1 MKIANHL
8 SRVLA
13 ATLLGLGCHTAALH
27 AQNIMLHLDAPQGID
42 AQTLAADIGTLKITF
57 SNSKDFFDTSLYAAN
72 TLDLGSDY
80 YNEEGSSKDKYHK
93 YYSRELTL
101 NADDGNGN
109 AWWGNTNKI
118 EFKFDNLRR
127 YVSGRTDHPIYY
139 RIYSPHFSRII
150 TGQIDPTDAE
160 EVTLHHT
167 ELVQAR
173 RVTFMPPVGRDG
185 NAVPAIL
192 APDLRIGTARYGF
205 SGASVNMH
213 DLTEPFARYAYKGDT
228 LRYLV
233 APNSDELALHA
244 DSIVVTD
251 TTTCVTTDYR
261 KAVEC
266 RFYITDSQGQL
277 CPVTNG
283 ELASVYYKP
292 QPGAKGK
299 GNNHGYGC
307 YNLGGIFLNTLTA
320 PDGTHAAYVLPGRHT
335 FQLRMPTV
343 QTTDPDFLM
352 PYNADLGYILGEVT
366 IPASTEPVSL
376 SIAQSKPLRVTTTLA
391 DAAPYADHL
400 QFSAHTYV
408 NPPYSWQEN
417 KQMSVECK
425 EVSRQIKGNDLV
437 VTTLVEGSTTYLSLA
452 LNAQYG
458 AQSDTIASVLSNQ
471 CSVYGLFGTPR
482 TELTQDD
489 FHFDGA
495 KLPPFSKLHP
505 VKFIVPCH
513 LLQQGE
519 KIYIHGQ
526 FGDDWYSTRCSA
538 FATHHEGCAKSLNPG
553 TATPVPYDTL
563 TVILPEGNHEWY
575 VCKNFTPYD
584 SANIHTF
591 TLANTDTLTQTI
603 YDREFTMLRVSDFD
617 SDRIYV
623 YTNNAP
629 ATHLYKRY
637 KVDGSRHNQVHYAIE
652 RIPLHPGYND
662 YTVSYRQIKIQK
674 DTLAGVDY
682 GIETPRDYYDDPQS
696 PEYVPHFNGYNAYN
710 PDSEWNNG
718 LAAYIKK
725 TDTATLDSAIM
736 VSSRNE
742 VDLVMG
748 KDEGYRPYYFVRI
761 PPSTADTTVTA
772 YTQPGVRT
780 KFTYKGES
788 LRKMKMALSRL
799 DMFLGTERTRVV
811 PGSYFTRYSC
821 LNLVPGHY
829 TMEGEFYNEGS
840 EEYFPFAVTFTIE
853 AGHPTTIELCPDPT
867 AVAAAPADSAP
878 AKAAACYAPDG
889 RRISTPQS
897 GLNIIKMTDGSVR
910 KVIVK

>member
-1 MKIANHL
+1 MKLTNHL

-72 TLDLGSDY
+72 TLDFGSDY
-80 YNEEGSSKDKYHK
+80 YYDGNSSTDRVHK

-109 AWWGNTNKI
+109 AWWGNKNKF
-118 EFKFDNLRR
+118 EFNFDNLRR
-127 YVSGRTDHPIYY
+127 RVSGRTGQPIYY

-167 ELVQAR
+167 ELTQAR
-173 RVTFMPPVGRDG
+173 RVAFMPPVGRDG

-192 APDLRIGTARYGF
+192 APDLRIGTCNGF
-205 SGASVNMH
+205 RGYAPNMQ

-233 APNSDELALHA
+233 APNSSELALHA

-283 ELASVYYKP
+283 QLASAYYKL
-292 QPGAKGK
+292 QPDFKSDTGSR
-299 GNNHGYGC
+299 GYGD
-307 YNLGGIFLNTLTA
+307 YNFGGNIFEPTA
-320 PDGTHAAYVLPGRHT
+320 PDGTHAAYALPGRQT

-343 QTTDPDFLM
+343 QTTDPEFLM
-352 PYNADLGYILGEVT
+352 PYNADGGYILGEVT

-376 SIAQSKPLRVTTTLA
+376 SIAKSKPLRVTTTLA

-408 NPPYSWQEN
+408 NPPYSWADDT
-417 KQMSVECK
+417 KMSVECK
-425 EVSRQIKGNDLV
+425 EVSRQVKGNDLV
-437 VTTLVEGSTTYLSLA
+437 VTTLVEGSTWPILA

-458 AQSDTIASVLSNQ
+458 AQSDTIASVLSTY
-471 CSVYGLFGTPR
+471 CSLYSDPFDPR
-482 TELTQDD
+482 TEFSLTLKN
-489 FHFDGA
+489 FH
-495 KLPPFSKLHP
+495 LPPFSKLHP

-519 KIYIHGQ
+519 ELYIHGQ
-526 FGDDWYSTRCSA
+526 LSGAEDWRCSA

-563 TVILPEGNHEWY
+563 TVILPEGNHEWC
-575 VCKNFTPYD
+575 VGKKGEKLD

-591 TLANTDTLTQTI
+591 TLGITDTLTQTI
-603 YDREFTMLRVSDFD
+603 YDREFALLRVNCLGTD
-617 SDRIYV
+617 SIYV
-623 YTNNAP
+623 YSNVPEYHRYRLSKLTKGR
-629 ATHLYKRY
+629 LY
-637 KVDGSRHNQVHYAIE
+637 YADE
-652 RIPLHPGYND
+652 EIPLSPGYNER
-662 YTVSYRQIKIQK
+662 TITWREAKLQK
-674 DTLAGVDY
+674 DTLRGMSYWLEAPITYLDEDGS
-682 GIETPRDYYDDPQS
+682 YYTSYTGFSRADNYLVL
-696 PEYVPHFNGYNAYN
+696 EKL
-710 PDSEWNNG
+710 E
-718 LAAYIKK
+718 
-725 TDTATLDSAIM
+725 TATPDSAICISTGSKANLA
-736 VSSRNE
+736 VWSSGAYATAR
-742 VDLVMG
+742 
-748 KDEGYRPYYFVRI
+748 FFTI
-761 PPSTADTTVTA
+761 SPSEADTTVTV
-772 YTQPGVRT
+772 YTQKTVRVN
-780 KFTYKGES
+780 FSYKGG
-788 LRKMKMALSRL
+788 R
-799 DMFLGTERTRVV
+799 V
-811 PGSYFTRYSC
+811 PGFER
-821 LNLVPGHY
+821 LNMCYGNEQTHIVPTPNFYRRSRMDLEPGHY
-829 TMEGEFYNEGS
+829 TMSGVVSYEDDATGEYVLT
-840 EEYFPFAVTFTIE
+840 PFSIAFDIE
-853 AGHPTTIELCPDPT
+853 ANHPTTIELCPDPT
-867 AVAAAPADSAP
+867 AVAAAPANSAP

-889 RRISTPQS
+889 RRISTPQP

>member
-13 ATLLGLGCHTAALH
+13 ATLFGLGCHTAALH

-72 TLDLGSDY
+72 TLDLGSNY
-80 YNEEGSSKDKYHK
+80 YYDRNSSKDKYHK

-127 YVSGRTDHPIYY
+127 YVSSRTGQPIYY
-139 RIYSPHFSRII
+139 RIYSPHFNRII

-185 NAVPAIL
+185 NAVSAIL
-192 APDLRIGTARYGF
+192 APDLRTGACMNSS
-205 SGASVNMH
+205 SGRVNMH
-213 DLTEPFARYAYKGDT
+213 DLTEPFARYVYKGDT

-233 APNSDELALHA
+233 APDSPELALHA

-283 ELASVYYKP
+283 QLASVYYSSKR
-292 QPGAKGK
+292 GR
-299 GNNHGYGC
+299 GYGD
-307 YNLGGIFLNTLTA
+307 YNFGGICFKLTA
-320 PDGTHAAYVLPGRHT
+320 PDGTHAAYALPGRQT

-343 QTTDPDFLM
+343 QTDDPDFLM
-352 PYNADLGYILGEVT
+352 PYNAAQGYILGEVT

-376 SIAQSKPLRVTTTLA
+376 SIAKSKPLRVTTTLA

-408 NPPYSWQEN
+408 NPPYSWAEN
-417 KQMSVECK
+417 EKMTVLCK

-437 VTTLVEGSTTYLSLA
+437 VTTLVEGSTYPYLA

-458 AQSDTIASVLSNQ
+458 AQSDTIASVLSKQ
-471 CSVYGLFGTPR
+471 CCLYSYPGDPR
-482 TELTQDD
+482 TEFSLTYKN
-489 FHFDGA
+489 FYDGA
-495 KLPPFSKLHP
+495 VSQLPAFSQLHP
-505 VKFIVPCH
+505 VKFVVPCH
-513 LLQQGE
+513 QFQTGRVLNLFGTYNQGYIGDLL
-519 KIYIHGQ
+519 
-526 FGDDWYSTRCSA
+526 S
-538 FATHHEGCAKSLNPG
+538 HHNGCAKQLQPG
-553 TATPVPYDTL
+553 SADPIPYDTI
-563 TVILPEGNHEWY
+563 TIILPEGE
-575 VCKNFTPYD
+575 YD
-584 SANIHTF
+584 WVMHKDLDEYNSAPHHAF
-591 TLANTDTLTQTI
+591 TLANTDTLVQRLQPT
-603 YDREFTMLRVSDFD
+603 DFALLRVNCLGVD
-617 SDRIYV
+617 SIYV
-623 YTNNAP
+623 YNNVP
-629 ATHLYKRY
+629 KYHRYRQSKLTKGRLY
-637 KVDGSRHNQVHYAIE
+637 YADE
-652 RIPLHPGYND
+652 EIPLSPGYNERII
-662 YTVSYRQIKIQK
+662 TWREVKLQK
-674 DTLAGVDY
+674 DTLYSLSCWFEAPITYVDEDGSYYTSY
-682 GIETPRDYYDDPQS
+682 GRFDRP
-696 PEYVPHFNGYNAYN
+696 YNYLWL
-710 PDSEWNNG
+710 EK
-718 LAAYIKK
+718 LE
-725 TDTATLDSAIM
+725 TATADSAICI
-736 VSSRNE
+736 STGSRANLA
-742 VDLVMG
+742 VWSG
-748 KDEGYRPYYFVRI
+748 GTFTPARFFTI
-761 PPSTADTTVTA
+761 SPSEADTTVTV
-772 YTQPGVRT
+772 YTQKTVRVT
-780 KFTYKGES
+780 FSYKGG
-788 LRKMKMALSRL
+788 RVPGFSRL
-799 DMFLGTERTRVV
+799 NMCYGNEQTRIV
-811 PGSYFTRYSC
+811 PNPNFYRRSRMD
-821 LNLVPGHY
+821 LEPGHY
-829 TMEGEFYNEGS
+829 TMSGVVAYEDDNTGEYVTT
-840 EEYFPFAVTFTIE
+840 PFSIAFDIE
-853 AGHPTTIELCPDPT
+853 ANTPTTIELCPDPT
-867 AVAAAPADSAP
+867 AVAAAPANSAP

-897 GLNIIKMTDGSVR
+897 GLNIIKMTDGTVR

>member
-1 MKIANHL
+1 MKITNHL
-8 SRVLA
+8 RRVLA
-13 ATLLGLGCHTAALH
+13 ATLFGLGCHTAALH
-27 AQNIMLHLDAPQGID
+27 AQNIMLRLDAPQGID

-72 TLDLGSDY
+72 TLDFGSDY
-80 YNEEGSSKDKYHK
+80 YNNGKDSYHH
-93 YYSRELTL
+93 YFSRELTL
-101 NADDGNGN
+101 NADDGSGN
-109 AWWGNTNKI
+109 AWWGNQNKTWL
-118 EFKFDNLRR
+118 KFETVRR
-127 YVSGRTDHPIYY
+127 QVSGRAGQPIYY

-173 RVTFMPPVGRDG
+173 RVAFMPPVGRDG

-192 APDLRIGTARYGF
+192 APDLRIGTCNGF
-205 SGASVNMH
+205 RGYNPNMQ

-233 APNSDELALHA
+233 VPNSSELALHA

-320 PDGTHAAYVLPGRHT
+320 PDGTHAAYVLPGQQT

-366 IPASTEPVSL
+366 IPASTEPVNL

-437 VTTLVEGSTTYLSLA
+437 VTTLVEGSTWPILV

-458 AQSDTIASVLSNQ
+458 AQSDTIASVLSKQ
-471 CSVYGLFGTPR
+471 CCLYSYPGDPR
-482 TELTQDD
+482 TEFSLTYKN
-489 FHFDGA
+489 FYDGDL
-495 KLPPFSKLHP
+495 KTLPAFSQLHP
-505 VKFIVPCH
+505 VKFVVPCH
-513 LLQQGE
+513 QFQTGRVLNLFGTYNQG
-519 KIYIHGQ
+519 YIS
-526 FGDDWYSTRCSA
+526 DLPS
-538 FATHHEGCAKSLNPG
+538 HHNGCAKQLQPG
-553 TATPVPYDTL
+553 SADPIPYDTI
-563 TVILPEGNHEWY
+563 TIILPEGE
-575 VCKNFTPYD
+575 YD
-584 SANIHTF
+584 WVMQKDLDEYNSAPHHAF
-591 TLANTDTLTQTI
+591 TLANTDTLVQRLQPT
-603 YDREFTMLRVSDFD
+603 DFALLRVSCLGSD
-617 SDRIYV
+617 SIYV
-623 YTNNAP
+623 YNNVPASHRYRQSKLDRQNKYDYTNGR
-629 ATHLYKRY
+629 LY
-637 KVDGSRHNQVHYAIE
+637 YADE
-652 RIPLHPGYND
+652 AIPLNPGYNER
-662 YTVSYRQIKIQK
+662 TITWREAKLQK
-674 DTLAGVDY
+674 DTLRGMSYWLEAPITYLDEDGS
-682 GIETPRDYYDDPQS
+682 YYTSYTGFSRADNYLVL
-696 PEYVPHFNGYNAYN
+696 EKL
-710 PDSEWNNG
+710 E
-718 LAAYIKK
+718 
-725 TDTATLDSAIM
+725 TATPDSAICISTGSKANLA
-736 VSSRNE
+736 VWSSGAYATARFITIN
-742 VDLVMG
+742 
-748 KDEGYRPYYFVRI
+748 
-761 PPSTADTTVTA
+761 PSEADTTIAV
-772 YTQPGVRT
+772 YTQGYVRVN
-780 KFTYKGES
+780 FSYKGG
-788 LRKMKMALSRL
+788 R
-799 DMFLGTERTRVV
+799 V
-811 PGSYFTRYSC
+811 PGFER
-821 LNLVPGHY
+821 LNMCYGNEQTHIVPHSRFYYRSLMDLEPGHY
-829 TMEGEFYNEGS
+829 TMSGVVSYEDDATGEYVTT
-840 EEYFPFAVTFTIE
+840 PFSITFDIE
-853 AGHPTTIELCPDPT
+853 ANTPTTIELCPDPT
-867 AVAAAPADSAP
+867 AVAAAPANSAP

-889 RRISTPQS
+889 RRISTPQP
-897 GLNIIKMTDGSVR
+897 GLNIIKMTDGTVR

>member
-72 TLDLGSDY
+72 TLDLGSNY
-80 YNEEGSSKDKYHK
+80 YYDRNSSKDKYHK

-127 YVSGRTDHPIYY
+127 YVSGRTGQPIYY
-139 RIYSPHFSRII
+139 RIYSPHFNRII

-185 NAVPAIL
+185 NAVSAIL

-205 SGASVNMH
+205 RGTLVNMY

-233 APNSDELALHA
+233 APNSSELALHA

-283 ELASVYYKP
+283 QLASAYYKL
-292 QPGAKGK
+292 QPGFKSDTGFR
-299 GNNHGYGC
+299 GYGD
-307 YNLGGIFLNTLTA
+307 YNFGGNIFEPTA
-320 PDGTHAAYVLPGRHT
+320 PDGTHAAYALPGRQT

-352 PYNADLGYILGEVT
+352 PYNADGGYILGEVT

-471 CSVYGLFGTPR
+471 CNVYDYKNDPR

-519 KIYIHGQ
+519 KLYIHGQ
-526 FGDDWYSTRCSA
+526 FGEDRYSDRCSA
-538 FATHHEGCAKSLNPG
+538 FATHHEGCAKSLKPG
-553 TATPVPYDTL
+553 TATPMPYDTL

-575 VCKNFTPYD
+575 VYKNVTQLD

-591 TLANTDTLTQTI
+591 TLGATDTLTQTI
-603 YDREFTMLRVSDFD
+603 YDREFALLRVSCLGAD
-617 SDRIYV
+617 SIYV
-623 YTNNAP
+623 YNKVP
-629 ATHLYKRY
+629 AWHRYRLSKLTKGRLY
-637 KVDGSRHNQVHYAIE
+637 YADE
-652 RIPLHPGYND
+652 EIPLSPGYNER
-662 YTVSYRQIKIQK
+662 TITWCEAKLQK
-674 DTLAGVDY
+674 DTLYGLSYWLEAPITYVD
-682 GIETPRDYYDDPQS
+682 ED
-696 PEYVPHFNGYNAYN
+696 
-710 PDSEWNNG
+710 
-718 LAAYIKK
+718 
-725 TDTATLDSAIM
+725 
-736 VSSRNE
+736 
-742 VDLVMG
+742 
-748 KDEGYRPYYFVRI
+748 
-761 PPSTADTTVTA
+761 
-772 YTQPGVRT
+772 
-780 KFTYKGES
+780 
-788 LRKMKMALSRL
+788 
-799 DMFLGTERTRVV
+799 
-811 PGSYFTRYSC
+811 GSYYTSYHYFSRPDNYFWLEKLETAPPRQRHLH
-821 LNLVPGHY
+821 LNGQ
-829 TMEGEFYNEGS
+829 
-840 EEYFPFAVTFTIE
+840 
-853 AGHPTTIELCPDPT
+853 
-867 AVAAAPADSAP
+867 
-878 AKAAACYAPDG
+878 
-889 RRISTPQS
+889 QS
-897 GLNIIKMTDGSVR
+897 QPRSMYRKNVR
-910 KVIVK
+910 PRTLHHHQPL

>member
-1 MKIANHL
+1 MKLINHL

-57 SNSKDFFDTSLYAAN
+57 SNSSDFFDTSLYAAN
-72 TLDLGSDY
+72 TLDFGSDY
-80 YNEEGSSKDKYHK
+80 YNEGGSSKDKYHK

-127 YVSGRTDHPIYY
+127 YVGVGTGQPIYY
-139 RIYSPHFSRII
+139 RIYNPHFSRII

-167 ELVQAR
+167 ELTQAR
-173 RVTFMPPVGRDG
+173 RVAFMPPVGRDG

-192 APDLRIGTARYGF
+192 APDLRIGTCNGF
-205 SGASVNMH
+205 RGYAPNMQ

-233 APNSDELALHA
+233 VPNSSELALHA
-244 DSIVVTD
+244 DSIVVAD

-266 RFYITDSQGQL
+266 RFYIADSQGQL

-320 PDGTHAAYVLPGRHT
+320 PDGTHAAYVLPGQQT

-366 IPASTEPVSL
+366 IPASTEPVNL

-519 KIYIHGQ
+519 KLYIHGQ

-591 TLANTDTLTQTI
+591 TLGATDTLTQTI
-603 YDREFTMLRVSDFD
+603 YDREFALLRVNCLGTD
-617 SDRIYV
+617 SIYV
-623 YTNNAP
+623 YNNVLEYHRYRLSKF
-629 ATHLYKRY
+629 TKGRLY
-637 KVDGSRHNQVHYAIE
+637 YADE
-652 RIPLHPGYND
+652 EIPLSPGYNERII
-662 YTVSYRQIKIQK
+662 TWREAKLQK
-674 DTLAGVDY
+674 DTLYSLSYWLEAPITYVDED
-682 GIETPRDYYDDPQS
+682 GSYYTS
-696 PEYVPHFNGYNAYN
+696 YHYFSR
-710 PDSEWNNG
+710 PDNYFWLEK
-718 LAAYIKK
+718 LE
-725 TDTATLDSAIM
+725 TATPDSAICISTGSKANLAVCTGRM
-736 VSSRNE
+736 FDPARFFTIS
-742 VDLVMG
+742 
-748 KDEGYRPYYFVRI
+748 
-761 PPSTADTTVTA
+761 PSEADTTVTV
-772 YTQPGVRT
+772 YTQKTVRVN
-780 KFTYKGES
+780 FSYKGG
-788 LRKMKMALSRL
+788 R
-799 DMFLGTERTRVV
+799 V
-811 PGSYFTRYSC
+811 PGFER
-821 LNLVPGHY
+821 LNMCYGNEQTHIVPNSNFYRRSRMDLEPGHY
-829 TMEGEFYNEGS
+829 TMSGVVAYEDDATGEYVLT
-840 EEYFPFAVTFTIE
+840 PFSIAFDIE
-853 AGHPTTIELCPDPT
+853 ANTPTTIELCPAPT
-867 AVAAAPADSAP
+867 AVAAATADSAP
-878 AKAAACYAPDG
+878 AKAAACYTPDG
-889 RRISTPQS
+889 RRISTPQP
-897 GLNIIKMTDGSVR
+897 GLNIIKMTDGTVR

>member
-13 ATLLGLGCHTAALH
+13 AALLGLGCHTAALH

-72 TLDLGSDY
+72 TLDFGSDY
-80 YNEEGSSKDKYHK
+80 YNNGKDSYHH
-93 YYSRELTL
+93 YFSRELTL
-101 NADDGNGN
+101 NADDGSGN
-109 AWWGNTNKI
+109 AWWGNQNKTWL
-118 EFKFDNLRR
+118 KFETVRR
-127 YVSGRTDHPIYY
+127 QVSGRAGQPIYY

-173 RVTFMPPVGRDG
+173 RVAFMPPVGRDG

-192 APDLRIGTARYGF
+192 APDLRIGTCNGF
-205 SGASVNMH
+205 RGYNPNMQ

-233 APNSDELALHA
+233 VPNSSELALHA

-320 PDGTHAAYVLPGRHT
+320 PDGTHAAYVLPGQQT

-366 IPASTEPVSL
+366 IPASTEPVNL

-437 VTTLVEGSTTYLSLA
+437 VTTLVEGSTWPILV

-519 KIYIHGQ
+519 KLYIDGQ

-591 TLANTDTLTQTI
+591 TLGATDTLTQTI
-603 YDREFTMLRVSDFD
+603 YDREFALLRVNCLGTD
-617 SDRIYV
+617 SIYV
-623 YTNNAP
+623 YSNIPEYHRYRLSKLTKGR
-629 ATHLYKRY
+629 LY
-637 KVDGSRHNQVHYAIE
+637 YADE
-652 RIPLHPGYND
+652 EIPLNPGYNER
-662 YTVSYRQIKIQK
+662 TITWREAKLQK
-674 DTLAGVDY
+674 DTLRGMSYWLEAPITYLDEDGS
-682 GIETPRDYYDDPQS
+682 YYTSYTGFSRADNYLVL
-696 PEYVPHFNGYNAYN
+696 EKL
-710 PDSEWNNG
+710 E
-718 LAAYIKK
+718 
-725 TDTATLDSAIM
+725 TATPDSAICISTGSKANLA
-736 VSSRNE
+736 VWSSGAYATARFITIN
-742 VDLVMG
+742 
-748 KDEGYRPYYFVRI
+748 
-761 PPSTADTTVTA
+761 PSEADTTIAV
-772 YTQPGVRT
+772 YTQGYVRVN
-780 KFTYKGES
+780 FSYKGG
-788 LRKMKMALSRL
+788 R
-799 DMFLGTERTRVV
+799 V
-811 PGSYFTRYSC
+811 PGFERLNMCYGNEQTRIVPHSRFYYRS
-821 LNLVPGHY
+821 LMDLEPGHY
-829 TMEGEFYNEGS
+829 TMSGIVAYEDDNTGEYVTT
-840 EEYFPFAVTFTIE
+840 PFSIAFDIE
-853 AGHPTTIELCPDPT
+853 ANTPTTIELCPAPT
-867 AVAAAPADSAP
+867 AIAAATANSAP

-889 RRISTPQS
+889 RRISTPQP
-897 GLNIIKMTDGSVR
+897 GLNIIKMTDGTVR

>member
-42 AQTLAADIGTLKITF
+42 AQTLATDIGTLKITF
-57 SNSKDFFDTSLYAAN
+57 SNSKDFFDTSRYAAN
-72 TLDLGSDY
+72 TLDFGSDY
-80 YNEEGSSKDKYHK
+80 YNNGKDSYHH
-93 YYSRELTL
+93 YFSRELTL

-109 AWWGNTNKI
+109 AWWGNTNKVWLNY
-118 EFKFDNLRR
+118 ETVRR
-127 YVSGRTDHPIYY
+127 QVSGRTGQPIYY
-139 RIYSPHFSRII
+139 RIYNPHFSRII
-150 TGQIDPTDAE
+150 TGQIDPTDAD

-167 ELVQAR
+167 ELTQAR
-173 RVTFMPPVGRDG
+173 RVAFMPPVDRDG
-185 NAVPAIL
+185 NAVSAIF
-192 APDLRIGTARYGF
+192 APDLRTGAYYNGTTTR
-205 SGASVNMH
+205 VNMH

-233 APNSDELALHA
+233 APESSELALHA

-283 ELASVYYKP
+283 QLASVYYKL
-292 QPGAKGK
+292 QPGAKRGRGYCGYNFG
-299 GNNHGYGC
+299 GNM
-307 YNLGGIFLNTLTA
+307 FKLTA
-320 PDGTHAAYVLPGRHT
+320 PDGTHAAYALPGRQT
-335 FQLRMPTV
+335 FQLYRPTV

-352 PYNADLGYILGEVT
+352 PYNADGGYILGEVT

-408 NPPYSWQEN
+408 NPPYSWAEN
-417 KQMSVECK
+417 KKMTVLCK

-452 LNAQYG
+452 LSAQYG

-519 KIYIHGQ
+519 KLYIHGQ

-591 TLANTDTLTQTI
+591 TLGATDTLTQTI
-603 YDREFTMLRVSDFD
+603 YDREFALLRVNCLGTD
-617 SDRIYV
+617 SIYV
-623 YTNNAP
+623 YNNVLEYHRYRLSKF
-629 ATHLYKRY
+629 TKGRLY
-637 KVDGSRHNQVHYAIE
+637 YADE
-652 RIPLHPGYND
+652 EIPLSPGYNERII
-662 YTVSYRQIKIQK
+662 TWREAKLQK
-674 DTLAGVDY
+674 DTLYAVSYWVESPVTYVDED
-682 GIETPRDYYDDPQS
+682 GSYYTSYTYFSRP
-696 PEYVPHFNGYNAYN
+696 
-710 PDSEWNNG
+710 NNY
-718 LAAYIKK
+718 LMLEKLQ
-725 TDTATLDSAIM
+725 TATPDSAICI
-736 VSSRNE
+736 STGSRANLA
-742 VDLVMG
+742 VYAG
-748 KDEGYRPYYFVRI
+748 GQSFPARFI
-761 PPSTADTTVTA
+761 TINPSEADTTVA
-772 YTQPGVRT
+772 VYTQKAVPVNFGC
-780 KFTYKGES
+780 KGGLVQAFE
-788 LRKMKMALSRL
+788 RL
-799 DMFLGTERTRVV
+799 NMCYGNEQTHIV
-811 PGSYFTRYSC
+811 PNSIFYRRNRMY
-821 LNLVPGHY
+821 LEPGHY
-829 TMEGEFYNEGS
+829 TMSGVAIHENDNTGECVYT
-840 EEYFPFAVTFTIE
+840 PFSIAFDIE
-853 AGHPTTIELCPDPT
+853 AGHSAFIELCPDPA
-867 AVAAAPADSAP
+867 AVAAVPANSAP

-889 RRISTPQS
+889 RRISTPQP

-910 KVIVK
+910 KVIGK

>member
-72 TLDLGSDY
+72 TLDFGSDY
-80 YNEEGSSKDKYHK
+80 YNEGGSSKDKYHK

-127 YVSGRTDHPIYY
+127 YVSGRTDQPIYY
-139 RIYSPHFSRII
+139 RIYSPHFNRII

-173 RVTFMPPVGRDG
+173 RVAFMPPVGRDG

-192 APDLRIGTARYGF
+192 APDLRIGTCNGF
-205 SGASVNMH
+205 RGYNPNMQ
-213 DLTEPFARYAYKGDT
+213 DLTEPFARYVYKGDT

-233 APNSDELALHA
+233 APDSPELALHA
-244 DSIVVTD
+244 DSIVVAD

-320 PDGTHAAYVLPGRHT
+320 PDGTHAAYALPGRQT

-343 QTTDPDFLM
+343 QTDDPDFLM

-400 QFSAHTYV
+400 QFSAYTYV

-417 KQMSVECK
+417 KQMSVACK
-425 EVSRQIKGNDLV
+425 EVSRQVKGNDLV
-437 VTTLVEGSTTYLSLA
+437 VTTLVEGSTYPYLA

-458 AQSDTIASVLSNQ
+458 AQSDTIASVLSKQ
-471 CSVYGLFGTPR
+471 CCLYSYPGDPR
-482 TELTQDD
+482 TEFSLTYKN
-489 FHFDGA
+489 FYDGA
-495 KLPPFSKLHP
+495 VNQLPAFSQLHP
-505 VKFIVPCH
+505 VKFVVPCH
-513 LLQQGE
+513 QFQTGRMLNLFGT
-519 KIYIHGQ
+519 YGQ
-526 FGDDWYSTRCSA
+526 ADRVA
-538 FATHHEGCAKSLNPG
+538 ELAEHHDGCAKQLHYASADPI
-553 TATPVPYDTL
+553 PYDTI
-563 TVILPEGNHEWY
+563 TIMLPEG
-575 VCKNFTPYD
+575 KYD
-584 SANIHTF
+584 WVMQKDADEANDAPHHSF
-591 TLANTDTLTQTI
+591 TLGATDTLVQRLQPT
-603 YDREFTMLRVSDFD
+603 DFALLRVNCLGVD
-617 SDRIYV
+617 SIYV
-623 YTNNAP
+623 YN
-629 ATHLYKRY
+629 
-637 KVDGSRHNQVHYAIE
+637 KVPEYQWYSLSKLTKGRMYYVREA
-652 RIPLHPGYND
+652 IPLSPGYNER
-662 YTVSYRQIKIQK
+662 TITWREAKLQK
-674 DTLAGVDY
+674 DTLY
-682 GIETPRDYYDDPQS
+682 SLSYWLEDPVIWLDEDFS
-696 PEYVPHFNGYNAYN
+696 FYTSYTIFSRP
-710 PDSEWNNG
+710 NNY
-718 LAAYIKK
+718 LRLEKLE
-725 TDTATLDSAIM
+725 TATPDSAICISTGSKANLA
-736 VSSRNE
+736 VWSGGTFAPARFFTIS
-742 VDLVMG
+742 
-748 KDEGYRPYYFVRI
+748 
-761 PPSTADTTVTA
+761 PSEADTTVTV
-772 YTQPGVRT
+772 YTQKTVRVN
-780 KFTYKGES
+780 FSYKGG
-788 LRKMKMALSRL
+788 R
-799 DMFLGTERTRVV
+799 V
-811 PGSYFTRYSC
+811 PGFERLNMCYGNEQTRIVPNPNFYRKSRMD
-821 LNLVPGHY
+821 LEPGHY
-829 TMEGEFYNEGS
+829 TMSGVVSYEDDATGEYVTT
-840 EEYFPFAVTFTIE
+840 PFSIAFDVE
-853 AGHPTTIELCPDPT
+853 ANTPTTIELCPDPT
-867 AVAAAPADSAP
+867 AIAAATADSAP

-889 RRISTPQS
+889 RRISTPQP
-897 GLNIIKMTDGSVR
+897 GLNIIKMTDGTVR

>member
-1 MKIANHL
+1 MKITNHL

-27 AQNIMLHLDAPQGID
+27 AQNIMLRLDAPQGID

-72 TLDLGSDY
+72 TLDFGSDY
-80 YNEEGSSKDKYHK
+80 YNNGKDSYHH
-93 YYSRELTL
+93 YFSRELTL

-109 AWWGNTNKI
+109 AWWGNTNKVWLNF
-118 EFKFDNLRR
+118 ETVRR
-127 YVSGRTDHPIYY
+127 QVSGRTGQPIYY
-139 RIYSPHFSRII
+139 RIYNPHFSRII

-167 ELVQAR
+167 ELTQAR
-173 RVTFMPPVGRDG
+173 RVAFMPPVGRDG

-192 APDLRIGTARYGF
+192 APDLRTGAYYNGTTTR
-205 SGASVNMH
+205 VNMH

-233 APNSDELALHA
+233 APESSELALHA

-283 ELASVYYKP
+283 QLASVYYKL
-292 QPGAKGK
+292 QPGAKRGRGYCGYNFG
-299 GNNHGYGC
+299 GNM
-307 YNLGGIFLNTLTA
+307 FKLTA
-320 PDGTHAAYVLPGRHT
+320 PDGTHAAYALPGRQT
-335 FQLRMPTV
+335 FQLKWPTV
-343 QTTDPDFLM
+343 QTDDPDFLM
-352 PYNADLGYILGEVT
+352 PYNAAQGYILGEVT

-408 NPPYSWQEN
+408 SPPYSWAEN
-417 KQMSVECK
+417 EKMSVLCK

-452 LNAQYG
+452 LSAQYG

-471 CSVYGLFGTPR
+471 CNVYDYKNDPR

-519 KIYIHGQ
+519 KLYIHGQ
-526 FGDDWYSTRCSA
+526 FGDDWYSTRCST

-591 TLANTDTLTQTI
+591 TLGATDTLTQTI
-603 YDREFTMLRVSDFD
+603 YDREFALLRVNCLGTD
-617 SDRIYV
+617 SIYV
-623 YTNNAP
+623 YNNVLEYHRYRLSKF
-629 ATHLYKRY
+629 TKGRLY
-637 KVDGSRHNQVHYAIE
+637 YADE
-652 RIPLHPGYND
+652 EIPLSPGYNERII
-662 YTVSYRQIKIQK
+662 TWREAKLQK
-674 DTLAGVDY
+674 DTLYSLSYWLEAPITYVDED
-682 GIETPRDYYDDPQS
+682 GSYYTS
-696 PEYVPHFNGYNAYN
+696 YHYFSR
-710 PDSEWNNG
+710 PDNYFWLEK
-718 LAAYIKK
+718 LE
-725 TDTATLDSAIM
+725 TATPDSAICISTGSKANLAVCTGRM
-736 VSSRNE
+736 FDPARFFTIS
-742 VDLVMG
+742 
-748 KDEGYRPYYFVRI
+748 
-761 PPSTADTTVTA
+761 PSEADTTVTV
-772 YTQPGVRT
+772 YTQKTVRVN
-780 KFTYKGES
+780 FSYKGG
-788 LRKMKMALSRL
+788 R
-799 DMFLGTERTRVV
+799 V
-811 PGSYFTRYSC
+811 PGFER
-821 LNLVPGHY
+821 LNMCYGNEQTHIVPNSNFYRRSRMDLEPGHY
-829 TMEGEFYNEGS
+829 TMSGVVAYEDDNTGEYVCT
-840 EEYFPFAVTFTIE
+840 PFSIAFDIE
-853 AGHPTTIELCPDPT
+853 ANTPTTIELCPDPT
-867 AVAAAPADSAP
+867 AIAAATADSAP

-889 RRISTPQS
+889 RRISTPQP
-897 GLNIIKMTDGSVR
+897 GLNIIKMTDGTVR

>member
-1 MKIANHL
+1 MKLTNHL
-8 SRVLA
+8 RRVLA
-13 ATLLGLGCHTAALH
+13 ATLFGLGCHTAALH

-80 YNEEGSSKDKYHK
+80 YNEGGSSKDKYHK

-127 YVSGRTDHPIYY
+127 YVSGRTDQPIYY

-167 ELVQAR
+167 ELTQAR
-173 RVTFMPPVGRDG
+173 RVAFMPPVGRDG

-192 APDLRIGTARYGF
+192 APDLRIGTCNGF
-205 SGASVNMH
+205 RGYNPNMQ

-233 APNSDELALHA
+233 VPNSSELALHA

-283 ELASVYYKP
+283 QLASVYYKL
-292 QPGAKGK
+292 QPGFKSDTGFR
-299 GNNHGYGC
+299 GYGD
-307 YNLGGIFLNTLTA
+307 YNFGGNIFEPTA
-320 PDGTHAAYVLPGRHT
+320 PDGTHAAYALPGRQT

-352 PYNADLGYILGEVT
+352 PYNADGGYILGEVT

-376 SIAQSKPLRVTTTLA
+376 SIAKSKPLRVTTTLA

-408 NPPYSWQEN
+408 NPPYSWADDT
-417 KQMSVECK
+417 KMSVECK

-437 VTTLVEGSTTYLSLA
+437 VTTLVEGSTWPILA

-458 AQSDTIASVLSNQ
+458 AQSDTIASVLSTY
-471 CSVYGLFGTPR
+471 CSLYSDPFDPR
-482 TELTQDD
+482 TEFSLTLKN
-489 FHFDGA
+489 FH
-495 KLPPFSKLHP
+495 LPPFSKLHP

-519 KIYIHGQ
+519 ELYIHGQ
-526 FGDDWYSTRCSA
+526 LSVAEDWRCST

-553 TATPVPYDTL
+553 TATPVPHDTL
-563 TVILPEGNHEWY
+563 TVILPEGNHEWC
-575 VCKNFTPYD
+575 VGKKGEKLD

-591 TLANTDTLTQTI
+591 TLGATDTLTQTI
-603 YDREFTMLRVSDFD
+603 YDREFALLRVNCLGAD
-617 SDRIYV
+617 SIYV
-623 YTNNAP
+623 YNKVP
-629 ATHLYKRY
+629 AWH
-637 KVDGSRHNQVHYAIE
+637 HYCQSKFTKGRFYYADE
-652 RIPLHPGYND
+652 AIPLRPGYNER
-662 YTVSYRQIKIQK
+662 TITWREAKLQK
-674 DTLAGVDY
+674 DTLYSLSYWLEAPITYVDED
-682 GIETPRDYYDDPQS
+682 GSYYTS
-696 PEYVPHFNGYNAYN
+696 YTYFSH
-710 PDSEWNNG
+710 PDNYLSLEK
-718 LAAYIKK
+718 LQ
-725 TDTATLDSAIM
+725 TATPDSAICI
-736 VSSRNE
+736 STGSRVNLA
-742 VDLVMG
+742 VYTRGTFDPA
-748 KDEGYRPYYFVRI
+748 RFI
-761 PPSTADTTVTA
+761 TINPSEADTTVA
-772 YTQPGVRT
+772 VYTQKTVRVN
-780 KFTYKGES
+780 FFYKG
-788 LRKMKMALSRL
+788 
-799 DMFLGTERTRVV
+799 GIV
-811 PGSYFTRYSC
+811 PGFER
-821 LNLVPGHY
+821 LNMCYGNEQTHIVPHSRFYRRSRMDLEPGHY
-829 TMEGEFYNEGS
+829 TMSGVVAYEDDNTGY
-840 EEYFPFAVTFTIE
+840 YVTTPFSIAFDIE
-853 AGHPTTIELCPDPT
+853 ANHPTTIELCPDPT

-889 RRISTPQS
+889 RRISTPQP
-897 GLNIIKMTDGSVR
+897 GLNIIKMTDGTVR

>member
-13 ATLLGLGCHTAALH
+13 AALLGLGCHTAALH

-80 YNEEGSSKDKYHK
+80 YYEGGSSKDKYHK

-109 AWWGNTNKI
+109 AWWGNTNKF
-118 EFKFDNLRR
+118 EFNFDNLRR
-127 YVSGRTDHPIYY
+127 RVSGRTGQPIYY

-167 ELVQAR
+167 ELTQAR
-173 RVTFMPPVGRDG
+173 RVAFMPPVGRDG

-192 APDLRIGTARYGF
+192 APDLRIGTCNGF
-205 SGASVNMH
+205 RGYNPNMQ

-233 APNSDELALHA
+233 VPNSSELALHA

-320 PDGTHAAYVLPGRHT
+320 PDGTHAAYVLPGQQT

-366 IPASTEPVSL
+366 IPASTEPVNL

-437 VTTLVEGSTTYLSLA
+437 VTTLVEGSTWPILV

-519 KIYIHGQ
+519 KLYIDGQ

-591 TLANTDTLTQTI
+591 TLGATDTLTQTI
-603 YDREFTMLRVSDFD
+603 YDREFALLRVNCLGTD
-617 SDRIYV
+617 SIYV
-623 YTNNAP
+623 YSNIPEYHRYRLSKLTKGR
-629 ATHLYKRY
+629 LY
-637 KVDGSRHNQVHYAIE
+637 YADE
-652 RIPLHPGYND
+652 EIPLNPGYNER
-662 YTVSYRQIKIQK
+662 TITWREAKLQK
-674 DTLAGVDY
+674 DTLRGMSYWLEAPITYLDEDGS
-682 GIETPRDYYDDPQS
+682 YYTSYTGFSRADNYLVL
-696 PEYVPHFNGYNAYN
+696 EKL
-710 PDSEWNNG
+710 E
-718 LAAYIKK
+718 
-725 TDTATLDSAIM
+725 TATPDSAICISTGSKANLA
-736 VSSRNE
+736 VWSSGAYATARFITIN
-742 VDLVMG
+742 
-748 KDEGYRPYYFVRI
+748 
-761 PPSTADTTVTA
+761 PSEADTTIAV
-772 YTQPGVRT
+772 YTQGYVRVN
-780 KFTYKGES
+780 FSYKGG
-788 LRKMKMALSRL
+788 R
-799 DMFLGTERTRVV
+799 V
-811 PGSYFTRYSC
+811 PGFERLNMCYGNEQTRIVPHSRFYYRS
-821 LNLVPGHY
+821 LMDLEPGHY
-829 TMEGEFYNEGS
+829 TMSGIVAYEDDNTGEYVTT
-840 EEYFPFAVTFTIE
+840 PFSIAFDIE
-853 AGHPTTIELCPDPT
+853 ANTPTTIELCPDPT
-867 AVAAAPADSAP
+867 AIAAATANSAP

-889 RRISTPQS
+889 RRISTPQP
-897 GLNIIKMTDGSVR
+897 GLNIIKMTDGTVR

>member
-1 MKIANHL
+1 MKLTNHL
-8 SRVLA
+8 RRVLA
-13 ATLLGLGCHTAALH
+13 ATMFGLGCHTAALH

-72 TLDLGSDY
+72 TLDLGSNY
-80 YNEEGSSKDKYHK
+80 YYDRNSSKDKYHK
-93 YYSRELTL
+93 YYSRELTF

-127 YVSGRTDHPIYY
+127 YVGGRTDQPIYY

-283 ELASVYYKP
+283 QLASAYYKL
-292 QPGAKGK
+292 QPGFKSDTGFR
-299 GNNHGYGC
+299 GYGD
-307 YNLGGIFLNTLTA
+307 YNFGGNIFEPTA
-320 PDGTHAAYVLPGRHT
+320 PDGTHAAYALPGRQT

-343 QTTDPDFLM
+343 QTDDPDFLM

-376 SIAQSKPLRVTTTLA
+376 SLAKSKPLRVTTTLA

-400 QFSAHTYV
+400 QFSAYTYV
-408 NPPYSWQEN
+408 NPPYSWAEN
-417 KQMSVECK
+417 EKMIVLCK

-437 VTTLVEGSTTYLSLA
+437 VTTLVEGSTWPFLA

-458 AQSDTIASVLSNQ
+458 AQSDTIASVLSKQ
-471 CSVYGLFGTPR
+471 CCLYSYPGDPR
-482 TELTQDD
+482 TEFSLTYNN
-489 FHFDGA
+489 FYDGNFNT
-495 KLPPFSKLHP
+495 LPAFSQLHP
-505 VKFIVPCH
+505 VKFVVPCH
-513 LLQQGE
+513 QFQTGRMLNLFGTYNQG
-519 KIYIHGQ
+519 YIS
-526 FGDDWYSTRCSA
+526 DLPS
-538 FATHHEGCAKSLNPG
+538 HHNGCAKQLQPG
-553 TATPVPYDTL
+553 SADPIPYDTI
-563 TVILPEGNHEWY
+563 TIILPEGE
-575 VCKNFTPYD
+575 YD
-584 SANIHTF
+584 WVMQKDLDEYNSAPHHAF
-591 TLANTDTLTQTI
+591 TLANTDTLVQRLQPT
-603 YDREFTMLRVSDFD
+603 DFALLRVSCLGAD
-617 SDRIYV
+617 SIYV
-623 YTNNAP
+623 FNNVPASHRYRQSKLDRQNKYDYTNGR
-629 ATHLYKRY
+629 LY
-637 KVDGSRHNQVHYAIE
+637 YADE
-652 RIPLHPGYND
+652 EIPLSPGYNER
-662 YTVSYRQIKIQK
+662 TITWREAKLQK
-674 DTLAGVDY
+674 DTLRGMSYWLEAPITYLDEDGS
-682 GIETPRDYYDDPQS
+682 YYTSYTGFSRADNYLVL
-696 PEYVPHFNGYNAYN
+696 EKL
-710 PDSEWNNG
+710 E
-718 LAAYIKK
+718 
-725 TDTATLDSAIM
+725 TATPDSAICISTGSKANLA
-736 VSSRNE
+736 VWSS
-742 VDLVMG
+742 G
-748 KDEGYRPYYFVRI
+748 PYATARFI
-761 PPSTADTTVTA
+761 TINPSEADTTIAV
-772 YTQPGVRT
+772 YTQGYVRVN
-780 KFTYKGES
+780 FSYKG
-788 LRKMKMALSRL
+788 
-799 DMFLGTERTRVV
+799 GPV
-811 PGSYFTRYSC
+811 PGFDR
-821 LNLVPGHY
+821 LNMCYGNEQTHIVPHSRFYYRSRMDLEPGHY
-829 TMEGEFYNEGS
+829 TMSGVVAYDDDNTGEYVTT
-840 EEYFPFAVTFTIE
+840 PFSIAFDIE

-867 AVAAAPADSAP
+867 AVAAAPANSAP

-889 RRISTPQS
+889 RRISTPQP

>member
-1 MKIANHL
+1 MKITNHL

-13 ATLLGLGCHTAALH
+13 AVLLGLGCHTAALH

-57 SNSKDFFDTSLYAAN
+57 SNSSDFFDTSRYAAN
-72 TLDLGSDY
+72 TLDFGSDY
-80 YNEEGSSKDKYHK
+80 YNEGNSYKDKYHK

-127 YVSGRTDHPIYY
+127 YVSGRTDQPIYY
-139 RIYSPHFSRII
+139 RIYSPHFCRII

-167 ELVQAR
+167 ELTQAR
-173 RVTFMPPVGRDG
+173 RVAFMPPVGRDG

-192 APDLRIGTARYGF
+192 APDLRTGACRNSS
-205 SGASVNMH
+205 SGRVNMH
-213 DLTEPFARYAYKGDT
+213 DLTEPFARYVYKGDT

-233 APNSDELALHA
+233 APDSPELALHA

-266 RFYITDSQGQL
+266 HFYITDSQGQL
-277 CPVTNG
+277 CPVANG
-283 ELASVYYKP
+283 QLASVYYSSKR
-292 QPGAKGK
+292 GR
-299 GNNHGYGC
+299 GYGD
-307 YNLGGIFLNTLTA
+307 YNFGGICFKLTA
-320 PDGTHAAYVLPGRHT
+320 PDGTHAAYALPGRQT
-335 FQLRMPTV
+335 FQLYGPTV

-352 PYNADLGYILGEVT
+352 PYNADRGYILGEVT
-366 IPASTEPVSL
+366 IPASTEPVNL

-437 VTTLVEGSTTYLSLA
+437 VTTLVEGSTYPYLA

-495 KLPPFSKLHP
+495 KLPPFSKLHS

-519 KIYIHGQ
+519 KLYIHGQ

-591 TLANTDTLTQTI
+591 TLGATDTLTQTI
-603 YDREFTMLRVSDFD
+603 YDREFALLRVNCLGVD
-617 SDRIYV
+617 SIYV
-623 YTNNAP
+623 YNNVP
-629 ATHLYKRY
+629 EYHRY
-637 KVDGSRHNQVHYAIE
+637 RQSKLTKGRMYYADE
-652 RIPLHPGYND
+652 AIPLSPGYNER
-662 YTVSYRQIKIQK
+662 TITWREVKLQK
-674 DTLAGVDY
+674 DTLYSLSCWFEAPITYVDEDGSYYTSY
-682 GIETPRDYYDDPQS
+682 GRFDRP
-696 PEYVPHFNGYNAYN
+696 YNYLWL
-710 PDSEWNNG
+710 EK
-718 LAAYIKK
+718 LE
-725 TDTATLDSAIM
+725 TATADSAICI
-736 VSSRNE
+736 STGSRANLA
-742 VDLVMG
+742 VWSG
-748 KDEGYRPYYFVRI
+748 GTFAPARFFTI
-761 PPSTADTTVTA
+761 SPSEADTTVTV
-772 YTQPGVRT
+772 YTQKTVRVY
-780 KFTYKGES
+780 FSYKGG
-788 LRKMKMALSRL
+788 R
-799 DMFLGTERTRVV
+799 V
-811 PGSYFTRYSC
+811 PGFERLNMCYGNEQTRIVPNPNFYRKSRMD
-821 LNLVPGHY
+821 LEPGHY
-829 TMEGEFYNEGS
+829 TMSGVVAYEDDATGEYVTT
-840 EEYFPFAVTFTIE
+840 PFSIAFDIE
-853 AGHPTTIELCPDPT
+853 ANTPTTIELCPDPT
-867 AVAAAPADSAP
+867 AVAAVPANSAP

-889 RRISTPQS
+889 RRISTPQP
-897 GLNIIKMTDGSVR
+897 GLNIIKMTDGTVR

>member
-27 AQNIMLHLDAPQGID
+27 AQNIMLRLDAPQGID

-80 YNEEGSSKDKYHK
+80 YYDRNSSKDKYHK
-93 YYSRELTL
+93 YYSRGLTL

-127 YVSGRTDHPIYY
+127 YVSGRTGHPIYY
-139 RIYSPHFSRII
+139 RIYSPHFNRII

-167 ELVQAR
+167 ELTQAR
-173 RVTFMPPVGRDG
+173 RVAFMPPVGRDG
-185 NAVPAIL
+185 NAVSAIL

-205 SGASVNMH
+205 RGALVNMY

-233 APNSDELALHA
+233 APNSSELALHA

-277 CPVTNG
+277 SPVTNG
-283 ELASVYYKP
+283 QLASAYYKL
-292 QPGAKGK
+292 QPDFKSDTGFR
-299 GNNHGYGC
+299 GYGD
-307 YNLGGIFLNTLTA
+307 YNFGGNIFEPTA
-320 PDGTHAAYVLPGRHT
+320 PDGTHAAYALPGRQT
-335 FQLRMPTV
+335 FQLCRPTV

-352 PYNADLGYILGEVT
+352 PYNADGGYILGEVT

-376 SIAQSKPLRVTTTLA
+376 SLAKSKPLRVTTTLA

-408 NPPYSWQEN
+408 NPPYSWADDT
-417 KQMSVECK
+417 KMSVECK

-437 VTTLVEGSTTYLSLA
+437 VTTLVEGSTWPILA

-458 AQSDTIASVLSNQ
+458 AQSDTIASVLSTY
-471 CSVYGLFGTPR
+471 CSLYSDPFDPR
-482 TELTQDD
+482 TEFSLTLKN
-489 FHFDGA
+489 FH
-495 KLPPFSKLHP
+495 LPPFSKLHP

-519 KIYIHGQ
+519 ELYIHGQ
-526 FGDDWYSTRCSA
+526 LSGAEDWRCST
-538 FATHHEGCAKSLNPG
+538 FATHHAGCAKSLNPG
-553 TATPVPYDTL
+553 TTTPVPYDTL
-563 TVILPEGNHEWY
+563 TVILPEGNHEWC
-575 VCKNFTPYD
+575 VGKKGEKLD
-584 SANIHTF
+584 SAHLHTF
-591 TLANTDTLTQTI
+591 TLGATDTLTQTI
-603 YDREFTMLRVSDFD
+603 YDREFALLRVNCLGVD
-617 SDRIYV
+617 SIYV
-623 YTNNAP
+623 YNNVP
-629 ATHLYKRY
+629 KYQWYSLSKLTKGRMY
-637 KVDGSRHNQVHYAIE
+637 YADE
-652 RIPLHPGYND
+652 EIPLRPGYNERII
-662 YTVSYRQIKIQK
+662 TWREAKLQK
-674 DTLAGVDY
+674 DTLYAVACWLEAPITYVDED
-682 GIETPRDYYDDPQS
+682 GSYYTS
-696 PEYVPHFNGYNAYN
+696 YTYFSH
-710 PDSEWNNG
+710 PDNYLSLEK
-718 LAAYIKK
+718 LQ
-725 TDTATLDSAIM
+725 TATPDSAICI
-736 VSSRNE
+736 STGSRVNLA
-742 VDLVMG
+742 VYTRGTFDPA
-748 KDEGYRPYYFVRI
+748 RFI
-761 PPSTADTTVTA
+761 TINPSEADTTVA
-772 YTQPGVRT
+772 VYTQKTVRVN
-780 KFTYKGES
+780 FFYKG
-788 LRKMKMALSRL
+788 
-799 DMFLGTERTRVV
+799 GIV
-811 PGSYFTRYSC
+811 PGFER
-821 LNLVPGHY
+821 LNMCYGNEQTHIVPHSRFYRRSRMDLEPGHY
-829 TMEGEFYNEGS
+829 TMSGVVAYEDDNTGY
-840 EEYFPFAVTFTIE
+840 YVTTPFSIAFDIE
-853 AGHPTTIELCPDPT
+853 ANHPTTIELCPDPT
-867 AVAAAPADSAP
+867 AIAAAPADSAP

-889 RRISTPQS
+889 RRISTSQP
-897 GLNIIKMTDGSVR
+897 GLNIIKMTDGTVR

>member
-1 MKIANHL
+1 MKLTNHL

-13 ATLLGLGCHTAALH
+13 ATLFGLGCHTAALH
-27 AQNIMLHLDAPQGID
+27 AQNIMLHLDAPQGTD

-57 SNSKDFFDTSLYAAN
+57 SNSSDFFDTSLYAAN
-72 TLDLGSDY
+72 TLDLGSNY
-80 YNEEGSSKDKYHK
+80 YYEGNSSKDKYHK

-109 AWWGNTNKI
+109 AWWGNKNKF
-118 EFKFDNLRR
+118 EFNFDNLRR
-127 YVSGRTDHPIYY
+127 QVSGRAGQPIYY

-167 ELVQAR
+167 ELAQAR

-205 SGASVNMH
+205 RGALVNMH

-283 ELASVYYKP
+283 QLASAYYKL
-292 QPGAKGK
+292 QPGFKSDTGFR
-299 GNNHGYGC
+299 GYGD
-307 YNLGGIFLNTLTA
+307 YNFGGNIFEPTA
-320 PDGTHAAYVLPGRHT
+320 PDGTHAAYALPGRQT
-335 FQLRMPTV
+335 FQLRMPMV
-343 QTTDPDFLM
+343 QTDDPDFLM
-352 PYNADLGYILGEVT
+352 PYNAAQGYILGEVT

-408 NPPYSWQEN
+408 NPPYSWADDT
-417 KQMSVECK
+417 KMSVECK
-425 EVSRQIKGNDLV
+425 EVSRQVKGNDLV
-437 VTTLVEGSTTYLSLA
+437 VTTLVEGSTWPILA

-458 AQSDTIASVLSNQ
+458 AQSDTIASVLSTY
-471 CSVYGLFGTPR
+471 CSLYSDPFDPR
-482 TELTQDD
+482 TEFSLTLKN
-489 FHFDGA
+489 FH
-495 KLPPFSKLHP
+495 LPPFSKLHP

-519 KIYIHGQ
+519 ELYIHGQ
-526 FGDDWYSTRCSA
+526 LSGAEDWRCST

-563 TVILPEGNHEWY
+563 TVILPEGNHEWC
-575 VCKNFTPYD
+575 VGKKGEKLD
-584 SANIHTF
+584 SAHLHTF
-591 TLANTDTLTQTI
+591 TLGATDTLTQTI
-603 YDREFTMLRVSDFD
+603 YDREFALLRVNCLGVD
-617 SDRIYV
+617 SIYV
-623 YTNNAP
+623 YNNVP
-629 ATHLYKRY
+629 KYQWYSLSKLTKGRMY
-637 KVDGSRHNQVHYAIE
+637 YADE
-652 RIPLHPGYND
+652 AIPLNPGYNER
-662 YTVSYRQIKIQK
+662 TITWREAKLQK
-674 DTLAGVDY
+674 DTLYSLSYWLEAPVIWVDED
-682 GIETPRDYYDDPQS
+682 GSYYTSYASFSRP
-696 PEYVPHFNGYNAYN
+696 YNN
-710 PDSEWNNG
+710 LWLEK
-718 LAAYIKK
+718 LE
-725 TDTATLDSAIM
+725 TATPDSAICISTGSKANLA
-736 VSSRNE
+736 VCTGRTFDPARFITIN
-742 VDLVMG
+742 
-748 KDEGYRPYYFVRI
+748 
-761 PPSTADTTVTA
+761 PSEADTTVA
-772 YTQPGVRT
+772 VCTQKTVPVN
-780 KFTYKGES
+780 FSYKG
-788 LRKMKMALSRL
+788 
-799 DMFLGTERTRVV
+799 GIV
-811 PGSYFTRYSC
+811 PGFER
-821 LNLVPGHY
+821 LNMCYGNEQTHIVPHSRFYRRSRMDLEPGHY
-829 TMEGEFYNEGS
+829 TMSGVVSYEDDATGEYVTT
-840 EEYFPFAVTFTIE
+840 PFSIAFDIE
-853 AGHPTTIELCPDPT
+853 AGHSAFIELCPDPT

-897 GLNIIKMTDGSVR
+897 GLNIIKMTDGTVR

>member
-80 YNEEGSSKDKYHK
+80 YYDRNSSKDKYHK

-127 YVSGRTDHPIYY
+127 YVSGRTGQPIYY
-139 RIYSPHFSRII
+139 RIYSPHFNRII

-185 NAVPAIL
+185 NAVPAIF
-192 APDLRIGTARYGF
+192 APDLRT
-205 SGASVNMH
+205 GAVTNGLGGPNMH

-233 APNSDELALHA
+233 APKSDELALHA

-251 TTTCVTTDYR
+251 TTTCVITDYR

-283 ELASVYYKP
+283 LLASVYYSSKR
-292 QPGAKGK
+292 GR
-299 GNNHGYGC
+299 GYGD
-307 YNLGGIFLNTLTA
+307 YNFGGICFEPTA
-320 PDGTHAAYVLPGRHT
+320 PDGTHAAYALPGRQT
-335 FQLRMPTV
+335 FQLYRSTV
-343 QTTDPDFLM
+343 QTDDPDFLM
-352 PYNADLGYILGEVT
+352 PYNAAQGYILGEVT

-408 NPPYSWQEN
+408 SPPYSWAEN
-417 KQMSVECK
+417 EKMSVECK

-437 VTTLVEGSTTYLSLA
+437 VTTLVEGSTYPYLA

-458 AQSDTIASVLSNQ
+458 AQSDTIASVLSTY
-471 CSVYGLFGTPR
+471 CSLYSNPFDPR
-482 TELTQDD
+482 TEFSLTYKN
-489 FHFDGA
+489 FYDGDL
-495 KLPPFSKLHP
+495 KTLPAFSQLHP
-505 VKFIVPCH
+505 VKFVVPCH
-513 LLQQGE
+513 QFQTGRVLNLFGTYNQG
-519 KIYIHGQ
+519 YIS
-526 FGDDWYSTRCSA
+526 DLPS
-538 FATHHEGCAKSLNPG
+538 HHNGCAKQLQPG
-553 TATPVPYDTL
+553 SADPIPYDTI
-563 TVILPEGNHEWY
+563 TIILPEGE
-575 VCKNFTPYD
+575 YD
-584 SANIHTF
+584 WVMQKDLDEYNSAPHHAF
-591 TLANTDTLTQTI
+591 TLANTDTLVQRLQPT
-603 YDREFTMLRVSDFD
+603 DFALLRVSCLGAD
-617 SDRIYV
+617 SIYV
-623 YTNNAP
+623 FNNVPASHRYRQSKLDRQNKYDYTNGR
-629 ATHLYKRY
+629 LY
-637 KVDGSRHNQVHYAIE
+637 YADE
-652 RIPLHPGYND
+652 EIPLSPGYNER
-662 YTVSYRQIKIQK
+662 TITWREAKLQK
-674 DTLAGVDY
+674 DTLRGMSYWLEAPITYLDEDGS
-682 GIETPRDYYDDPQS
+682 YYTSYTGFSRP
-696 PEYVPHFNGYNAYN
+696 
-710 PDSEWNNG
+710 NNY
-718 LAAYIKK
+718 LVLEKLE
-725 TDTATLDSAIM
+725 TATPDSAICISTGSRANLA
-736 VSSRNE
+736 VWSS
-742 VDLVMG
+742 G
-748 KDEGYRPYYFVRI
+748 PYATARFI
-761 PPSTADTTVTA
+761 TINPSEADTTIAV
-772 YTQPGVRT
+772 YTQGYVRVN
-780 KFTYKGES
+780 FSYKG
-788 LRKMKMALSRL
+788 
-799 DMFLGTERTRVV
+799 GPV
-811 PGSYFTRYSC
+811 PGFDR
-821 LNLVPGHY
+821 LNMCYGNEQTHIVPHSRFYYRSRMDLEPGHY
-829 TMEGEFYNEGS
+829 TMSGVVAYEDDNTGEYVTT
-840 EEYFPFAVTFTIE
+840 PFSIAFDIE
-853 AGHPTTIELCPDPT
+853 ANTPTTIELCPDPT
-867 AVAAAPADSAP
+867 AIAAATANSAP

-897 GLNIIKMTDGSVR
+897 GLNIIKMTDGTVR

>member
-8 SRVLA
+8 RRVLA
-13 ATLLGLGCHTAALH
+13 AALLGLGCHTAALH

-72 TLDLGSDY
+72 TLDFGSDY
-80 YNEEGSSKDKYHK
+80 YYDRNSSKDKYHK

-127 YVSGRTDHPIYY
+127 YVSGRTGHPIYY
-139 RIYSPHFSRII
+139 RIYSPHFNRII

-167 ELVQAR
+167 ELTQAR
-173 RVTFMPPVGRDG
+173 RVAFMPPVGRDG
-185 NAVPAIL
+185 NAVSAIL

-205 SGASVNMH
+205 RGALVNMY

-233 APNSDELALHA
+233 APNSSELALHA

-283 ELASVYYKP
+283 QLASAYYKL
-292 QPGAKGK
+292 QPGFKSDTGFR
-299 GNNHGYGC
+299 GYGD
-307 YNLGGIFLNTLTA
+307 YNFGGNIFEPTA
-320 PDGTHAAYVLPGRHT
+320 PDGTHAAYALPGRQT

-352 PYNADLGYILGEVT
+352 PYNADGGYILGEVT

-376 SIAQSKPLRVTTTLA
+376 SIAKSKPLRVTTTLA

-408 NPPYSWQEN
+408 NPPYSWADDT
-417 KQMSVECK
+417 KMSVECK
-425 EVSRQIKGNDLV
+425 EVSRQVKGNDLV
-437 VTTLVEGSTTYLSLA
+437 VTTLVEGSTWPILA

-458 AQSDTIASVLSNQ
+458 AQSDTIASVLSTY
-471 CSVYGLFGTPR
+471 CSLYSDPFDPR
-482 TELTQDD
+482 TEFSLTLKN
-489 FHFDGA
+489 FH
-495 KLPPFSKLHP
+495 LPPFSKLHP

-519 KIYIHGQ
+519 ELYIHGQ
-526 FGDDWYSTRCSA
+526 LSGAEDWRCST
-538 FATHHEGCAKSLNPG
+538 FATHHEGCAKSLQPG

-575 VCKNFTPYD
+575 VSKEGAKLD

-591 TLANTDTLTQTI
+591 TLGATDTLTQTI
-603 YDREFTMLRVSDFD
+603 YDREFALLRVNCLGVD
-617 SDRIYV
+617 SIYV
-623 YTNNAP
+623 YNNVP
-629 ATHLYKRY
+629 KYQWYSLSKLTKGRMY
-637 KVDGSRHNQVHYAIE
+637 YADE
-652 RIPLHPGYND
+652 AIPLNPGYNER
-662 YTVSYRQIKIQK
+662 TITWREAKLQK
-674 DTLAGVDY
+674 DTLYSLSYWLEAPVIWVDED
-682 GIETPRDYYDDPQS
+682 GSYYTSYASFSRP
-696 PEYVPHFNGYNAYN
+696 
-710 PDSEWNNG
+710 NNN
-718 LAAYIKK
+718 LWLEKLQ
-725 TDTATLDSAIM
+725 TATPDSAICI
-736 VSSRNE
+736 STGSRVNLA
-742 VDLVMG
+742 VCTGRAFD
-748 KDEGYRPYYFVRI
+748 PASFI
-761 PPSTADTTVTA
+761 TINPSEADTTVA
-772 YTQPGVRT
+772 VCTQKTVRVN
-780 KFTYKGES
+780 FSYKG
-788 LRKMKMALSRL
+788 
-799 DMFLGTERTRVV
+799 GIV
-811 PGSYFTRYSC
+811 PGFERLNMCYGNEQTHIVPHSRFYSRSRMD
-821 LNLVPGHY
+821 LEPGHY
-829 TMEGEFYNEGS
+829 TMSGVVAYVDDNTGFYITT
-840 EEYFPFAVTFTIE
+840 PFSIAFDIE
-853 AGHPTTIELCPDPT
+853 ANHPTTIELCPAPT
-867 AVAAAPADSAP
+867 AVAAAPANSTP

-889 RRISTPQS
+889 RRISTPQP
-897 GLNIIKMTDGSVR
+897 GLNIIKMTDGTVR

>member
-13 ATLLGLGCHTAALH
+13 ATLFGLGCHTAALH

-42 AQTLAADIGTLKITF
+42 AQTLAADIGTLQITF

-80 YNEEGSSKDKYHK
+80 YNDGNSSTDRVHK

-101 NADDGNGN
+101 NADDGSGS
-109 AWWGNTNKI
+109 AWWGNTNKVWLNF
-118 EFKFDNLRR
+118 ETVRR
-127 YVSGRTDHPIYY
+127 RVSGRTGQPIYY

-167 ELVQAR
+167 ELTQAR
-173 RVTFMPPVGRDG
+173 RVAFMPPVGRDG

-192 APDLRIGTARYGF
+192 APDLRTGAYYNGTTTR
-205 SGASVNMH
+205 VNMH

-233 APNSDELALHA
+233 APDSPELALHA

-283 ELASVYYKP
+283 QLASVYYKL
-292 QPGAKGK
+292 QPGAKRGR
-299 GNNHGYGC
+299 GYCG
-307 YNLGGIFLNTLTA
+307 YNFGSNIFEPTA
-320 PDGTHAAYVLPGRHT
+320 PDGTHAAYVLPGRQT

-408 NPPYSWQEN
+408 NPPYSWAEN
-417 KQMSVECK
+417 KKMTVLCK

-458 AQSDTIASVLSNQ
+458 AQSDTIASVLSKQ

-519 KIYIHGQ
+519 KLYIHGQ
-526 FGDDWYSTRCSA
+526 FGDDWYSTRCST
-538 FATHHEGCAKSLNPG
+538 FATHHEGCAKSLKPG
-553 TATPVPYDTL
+553 TATPMPYDTL

-591 TLANTDTLTQTI
+591 TLGATDTLTQTI
-603 YDREFTMLRVSDFD
+603 YDREFALLRVNCLGTD
-617 SDRIYV
+617 SIYV
-623 YTNNAP
+623 YSNIPEYHRYRLSKLTKGRLYYADEEI
-629 ATHLYKRY
+629 HL
-637 KVDGSRHNQVHYAIE
+637 S
-652 RIPLHPGYND
+652 PGYNER
-662 YTVSYRQIKIQK
+662 TITWREVKLQK
-674 DTLAGVDY
+674 DTLYSLSCWFEAPIVYVDEDGSYYTSY
-682 GIETPRDYYDDPQS
+682 GRFDRP
-696 PEYVPHFNGYNAYN
+696 YNYLWL
-710 PDSEWNNG
+710 EK
-718 LAAYIKK
+718 LE
-725 TDTATLDSAIM
+725 TATADSAICI
-736 VSSRNE
+736 STGSRANLA
-742 VDLVMG
+742 VWSG
-748 KDEGYRPYYFVRI
+748 GTFAPARFFTI
-761 PPSTADTTVTA
+761 SPSEADTTVTV
-772 YTQPGVRT
+772 YTQKTVRVN
-780 KFTYKGES
+780 FSYRGG
-788 LRKMKMALSRL
+788 R
-799 DMFLGTERTRVV
+799 V
-811 PGSYFTRYSC
+811 PGFERLNMCYGNEQTRIVPNPNFYRKSRMD
-821 LNLVPGHY
+821 LEPGHY
-829 TMEGEFYNEGS
+829 TMSGVVAYEDDATGEYVLT
-840 EEYFPFAVTFTIE
+840 PFSIAFDIE
-853 AGHPTTIELCPDPT
+853 ANTPTTIELCPDPT
-867 AVAAAPADSAP
+867 AVAAAPANSAP

-889 RRISTPQS
+889 RRISTPQP
-897 GLNIIKMTDGSVR
+897 GLNIIKMTDGTVR

>member
-13 ATLLGLGCHTAALH
+13 ATLFGLGCHTAALH

-42 AQTLAADIGTLKITF
+42 AQTLATDIGTLKITF

-72 TLDLGSDY
+72 TLDFGSDY
-80 YNEEGSSKDKYHK
+80 YNDGNSSTDRVHK

-101 NADDGNGN
+101 NADDGSGR
-109 AWWGNTNKI
+109 AWWGNQNKAWLSLK
-118 EFKFDNLRR
+118 EVRR
-127 YVSGRTDHPIYY
+127 RVSGRTGQPIYY

-160 EVTLHHT
+160 DVTLHHT
-167 ELVQAR
+167 ELTQAR
-173 RVTFMPPVGRDG
+173 RVAFMPPVGRDG

-192 APDLRIGTARYGF
+192 APDLRTGTCNGF
-205 SGASVNMH
+205 RAYDPNMQ
-213 DLTEPFARYAYKGDT
+213 DLTEPFARYANKGDT

-233 APNSDELALHA
+233 APDSPELALHA
-244 DSIVVTD
+244 DSIVVAD

-299 GNNHGYGC
+299 GNYHGYGC
-307 YNLGGIFLNTLTA
+307 YNLGGICLNTLTA
-320 PDGTHAAYVLPGRHT
+320 PDGTHAAYALPGRQT
-335 FQLRMPTV
+335 FQLRLPTV

-519 KIYIHGQ
+519 KLYIHGQ

-538 FATHHEGCAKSLNPG
+538 FATHHEGCAKSLKPG
-553 TATPVPYDTL
+553 TAAPMPYDTL

-617 SDRIYV
+617 FDSIYV
-623 YTNNAP
+623 YTNNVP

-637 KVDGSRHNQVHYAIE
+637 KVDGSRHNQIHYALE
-652 RIPLHPGYND
+652 KIPLHPGYND

-674 DTLAGVDY
+674 DTLARVDY
-682 GIETPRDYYDDPQS
+682 GIEIPRDYYNYDDPRRNDYS
-696 PEYVPHFNGYNAYN
+696 AYD
-710 PDSEWNNG
+710 PYYEWNNG
-718 LAAYIKK
+718 LAGYIKK

-853 AGHPTTIELCPDPT
+853 ADHPTTIELCPDPT
-867 AVAAAPADSAP
+867 AVAAATADSAP

-889 RRISTPQS
+889 RRISTPQP

>member
-13 ATLLGLGCHTAALH
+13 ATLFGLGCHTAALH
-27 AQNIMLHLDAPQGID
+27 AQNIMLRLDAPQGID

-72 TLDLGSDY
+72 TLDLGSNY
-80 YNEEGSSKDKYHK
+80 YYDRNSSKDKYHK

-109 AWWGNTNKI
+109 AWWGNQNKAWLSLK
-118 EFKFDNLRR
+118 EVRFL
-127 YVSGRTDHPIYY
+127 VSGRTGQPIYY
-139 RIYSPHFSRII
+139 RIYSPHFNRII

-205 SGASVNMH
+205 SGVSVNMH

-251 TTTCVTTDYR
+251 TTTCVITDYR

-283 ELASVYYKP
+283 RLASVYYKL
-292 QPGAKGK
+292 QPGFKSDTGFR
-299 GNNHGYGC
+299 GYGD
-307 YNLGGIFLNTLTA
+307 YNFGGNIFEPTA
-320 PDGTHAAYVLPGRHT
+320 PDGTHAAYALPGRQT

-352 PYNADLGYILGEVT
+352 PYNADGGYILGEVT

-376 SIAQSKPLRVTTTLA
+376 SIAKSKPLRVTTTLA

-408 NPPYSWQEN
+408 NPPYSWADDT
-417 KQMSVECK
+417 KMSVECK

-437 VTTLVEGSTTYLSLA
+437 VTTLVEGSTWPILA

-458 AQSDTIASVLSNQ
+458 AQSDTIASVLSKQ
-471 CSVYGLFGTPR
+471 CCLYSYPGDPR
-482 TELTQDD
+482 TEFSLTYNNFYDGD
-489 FHFDGA
+489 FNT
-495 KLPPFSKLHP
+495 LPAFSQLHP
-505 VKFIVPCH
+505 VKFVVPCH
-513 LLQQGE
+513 QFQTGRVLNLFG
-519 KIYIHGQ
+519 KYGQ
-526 FGDDWYSTRCSA
+526 ADRVA
-538 FATHHEGCAKSLNPG
+538 ELAEHHDGCAKQLHYASADPI
-553 TATPVPYDTL
+553 PYDTI
-563 TVILPEGNHEWY
+563 TIMLPEG
-575 VCKNFTPYD
+575 KYD
-584 SANIHTF
+584 WVMQKDADEANDAPHHSF
-591 TLANTDTLTQTI
+591 TLGATDTLVQRLQPT
-603 YDREFTMLRVSDFD
+603 DFALLRVSCLGAD
-617 SDRIYV
+617 SIYV
-623 YTNNAP
+623 YN
-629 ATHLYKRY
+629 
-637 KVDGSRHNQVHYAIE
+637 KVPEYQYYSLSKFTKGRMYYAGE
-652 RIPLHPGYND
+652 AIPLSPGYNERII
-662 YTVSYRQIKIQK
+662 TWREAKLQK
-674 DTLAGVDY
+674 DTLYAVACWL
-682 GIETPRDYYDDPQS
+682 ETPVTHVDEDGSYYTS
-696 PEYVPHFNGYNAYN
+696 YTYFSH
-710 PDSEWNNG
+710 PDNYLRLEK
-718 LAAYIKK
+718 LQ
-725 TDTATLDSAIM
+725 TATPDSAICISTGSKANLA
-736 VSSRNE
+736 VYTRGTFDPARFITIN
-742 VDLVMG
+742 
-748 KDEGYRPYYFVRI
+748 
-761 PPSTADTTVTA
+761 PSETDTTVA
-772 YTQPGVRT
+772 VYTQKTVRVN
-780 KFTYKGES
+780 FFYKG
-788 LRKMKMALSRL
+788 
-799 DMFLGTERTRVV
+799 GIV
-811 PGSYFTRYSC
+811 PGFER
-821 LNLVPGHY
+821 LNMCYGNEQTHIVPHSRFYRRSRMDLEPGHY
-829 TMEGEFYNEGS
+829 TMSGVVAYEDDNTGY
-840 EEYFPFAVTFTIE
+840 YVTTPFSIAFDIE

-867 AVAAAPADSAP
+867 AVAAAPANSAP
-878 AKAAACYAPDG
+878 AKAAACYALDG
-889 RRISTPQS
+889 RRISTPQP
-897 GLNIIKMTDGSVR
+897 GLNIIKMTDGTVR

>member
-13 ATLLGLGCHTAALH
+13 ATLFGLGCHTAALH

-57 SNSKDFFDTSLYAAN
+57 SNSKDFFDTSRYAAN
-72 TLDLGSDY
+72 TLDFGSDY
-80 YNEEGSSKDKYHK
+80 YYEGGSSKDKYHK

-109 AWWGNTNKI
+109 AWWGNTNKF
-118 EFKFDNLRR
+118 EFNFDNLRR
-127 YVSGRTDHPIYY
+127 RVSGRTGQPIYY

-167 ELVQAR
+167 ELTQAR
-173 RVTFMPPVGRDG
+173 RVAFMPPVGRDG

-205 SGASVNMH
+205 RGALVNMH

-233 APNSDELALHA
+233 APNSSELALHA

-283 ELASVYYKP
+283 QLASVYYKL
-292 QPGAKGK
+292 QPGAKRGRGYCGYNFG
-299 GNNHGYGC
+299 GNM
-307 YNLGGIFLNTLTA
+307 FKLTA
-320 PDGTHAAYVLPGRHT
+320 PDGTHAAYALPGRQT
-335 FQLRMPTV
+335 FQLKWPTV
-343 QTTDPDFLM
+343 QTDDPDFLM
-352 PYNADLGYILGEVT
+352 PCNAAQGYILGEVT

-400 QFSAHTYV
+400 QFSAYTYV
-408 NPPYSWQEN
+408 NPPYSWAEN
-417 KQMSVECK
+417 EKMTVLCK

-437 VTTLVEGSTTYLSLA
+437 VTTLVEGSTYPYLA

-458 AQSDTIASVLSNQ
+458 AQSDTIASVLSTY
-471 CSVYGLFGTPR
+471 CSLYSDPFDPR
-482 TELTQDD
+482 TEFSLTLKN
-489 FHFDGA
+489 FH
-495 KLPPFSKLHP
+495 LPPFSKLHP

-519 KIYIHGQ
+519 ELYIHGQ
-526 FGDDWYSTRCSA
+526 LSGAEDWRCST
-538 FATHHEGCAKSLNPG
+538 FATHHEGCAKSLQPG
-553 TATPVPYDTL
+553 TATPVPHDTL

-575 VCKNFTPYD
+575 VSKEGAVGD

-591 TLANTDTLTQTI
+591 TLGATDTLTQTI
-603 YDREFTMLRVSDFD
+603 YDREFALLRVSCLGVD
-617 SDRIYV
+617 SIYV
-623 YTNNAP
+623 YNNVPKYHRYRLSKLTKGRLYYADEEI
-629 ATHLYKRY
+629 HL
-637 KVDGSRHNQVHYAIE
+637 S
-652 RIPLHPGYND
+652 PGYNER
-662 YTVSYRQIKIQK
+662 TITWREAKLQK
-674 DTLAGVDY
+674 DTLRGMSYWLEAPITYLDEDGS
-682 GIETPRDYYDDPQS
+682 YYTSYTGFSRP
-696 PEYVPHFNGYNAYN
+696 
-710 PDSEWNNG
+710 NNY
-718 LAAYIKK
+718 LVLEKLE
-725 TDTATLDSAIM
+725 TATPDSAICISTGSKANLA
-736 VSSRNE
+736 VWSSGAYATARFITIN
-742 VDLVMG
+742 
-748 KDEGYRPYYFVRI
+748 
-761 PPSTADTTVTA
+761 PSEADTTIAV
-772 YTQPGVRT
+772 YTQGYVHVN
-780 KFTYKGES
+780 FSYKGG
-788 LRKMKMALSRL
+788 R
-799 DMFLGTERTRVV
+799 V
-811 PGSYFTRYSC
+811 PGFERLNMCYGNEQTRIVPHSRFYYRS
-821 LNLVPGHY
+821 LMDLEPGHY
-829 TMEGEFYNEGS
+829 TMSGVVSYVDDATGEYVTT
-840 EEYFPFAVTFTIE
+840 PFSITFDIE
-853 AGHPTTIELCPDPT
+853 ANTPTTIELCPDPT

-897 GLNIIKMTDGSVR
+897 GLNIIKMTDGTVR

>member
-1 MKIANHL
+1 MKLTNHL
-8 SRVLA
+8 RRVLA
-13 ATLLGLGCHTAALH
+13 ATLFGLGCHTAALH

-72 TLDLGSDY
+72 TLDFGSDY
-80 YNEEGSSKDKYHK
+80 YNEGGSSKDKYHK

-127 YVSGRTDHPIYY
+127 YVSGRTDQPIYY

-167 ELVQAR
+167 ELTQAR
-173 RVTFMPPVGRDG
+173 RVAFMPPVGRDG

-192 APDLRIGTARYGF
+192 APDLRIGTCNGF
-205 SGASVNMH
+205 RGYNPNMQ
-213 DLTEPFARYAYKGDT
+213 DLTEPFARYVYKGDT

-233 APNSDELALHA
+233 APDSPELALHA

-283 ELASVYYKP
+283 QLASVYYKP

-320 PDGTHAAYVLPGRHT
+320 PDGTHAAYVLPGQQT

-400 QFSAHTYV
+400 QFSAYTYV

-437 VTTLVEGSTTYLSLA
+437 VTTLVEGSTYPYLA

-458 AQSDTIASVLSNQ
+458 AQSDTIASVLSKQ
-471 CSVYGLFGTPR
+471 CCLYSYPGDPR
-482 TELTQDD
+482 TEFSLTYKN
-489 FHFDGA
+489 FYDGNFNT
-495 KLPPFSKLHP
+495 LPAFSQLHP
-505 VKFIVPCH
+505 VKFVVPCH
-513 LLQQGE
+513 QFQTGRMLNLFG
-519 KIYIHGQ
+519 KYGQ
-526 FGDDWYSTRCSA
+526 ADRVA
-538 FATHHEGCAKSLNPG
+538 ELAEHHDGCAKQLHYASADPIPYDTITIMLPEGKYDWVMQKDADEANNAPHHGFTLGAIDTLVQRLQPTDFALLRVNCLGSDSIYVFNNVPKYQWYSLSKLTKGRMYYADEAIPLNPG
-553 TATPVPYDTL
+553 YN
-563 TVILPEGNHEWY
+563 ER
-575 VCKNFTPYD
+575 
-584 SANIHTF
+584 
-591 TLANTDTLTQTI
+591 TI
-603 YDREFTMLRVSDFD
+603 TWREAKL
-617 SDRIYV
+617 
-623 YTNNAP
+623 
-629 ATHLYKRY
+629 
-637 KVDGSRHNQVHYAIE
+637 
-652 RIPLHPGYND
+652 
-662 YTVSYRQIKIQK
+662 QK
-674 DTLAGVDY
+674 DTLYSLSYWLEAPVIWVDED
-682 GIETPRDYYDDPQS
+682 GSYYTSYASFSRP
-696 PEYVPHFNGYNAYN
+696 
-710 PDSEWNNG
+710 NNY
-718 LAAYIKK
+718 LMLEKLQ
-725 TDTATLDSAIM
+725 TATPDSAICISTGSKANLA
-736 VSSRNE
+736 VWPIRTFDPARFITIN
-742 VDLVMG
+742 
-748 KDEGYRPYYFVRI
+748 
-761 PPSTADTTVTA
+761 PSEADTTVTV
-772 YTQPGVRT
+772 YTQKTVRVN
-780 KFTYKGES
+780 FSYKGG
-788 LRKMKMALSRL
+788 R
-799 DMFLGTERTRVV
+799 V
-811 PGSYFTRYSC
+811 PGFER
-821 LNLVPGHY
+821 LNMCYGNEQTHIVPNSNFYRRNRMDLEPGHY
-829 TMEGEFYNEGS
+829 TMSGIVAYEDDNTGEYVTT
-840 EEYFPFAVTFTIE
+840 PFSIAFDIE
-853 AGHPTTIELCPDPT
+853 ANTPTTIELCPDPT
-867 AVAAAPADSAP
+867 AIAAAPADSAP

-889 RRISTPQS
+889 RRISTPQP
-897 GLNIIKMTDGSVR
+897 GLNIIKMTDGTVR

>member
-13 ATLLGLGCHTAALH
+13 AALFGLGCHTAALH

-72 TLDLGSDY
+72 TLDLGSNY
-80 YNEEGSSKDKYHK
+80 YYDRNSSKDKYHK

-127 YVSGRTDHPIYY
+127 YAGVRVGDPIYY

-150 TGQIDPTDAE
+150 TGQIDPTDAD

-192 APDLRIGTARYGF
+192 APDLRTGACSNF
-205 SGASVNMH
+205 STGRVNMQ
-213 DLTEPFARYAYKGDT
+213 DLTEPFARYVYKGDT

-233 APNSDELALHA
+233 APESSELALHA

-283 ELASVYYKP
+283 ELASVYYSSKR
-292 QPGAKGK
+292 GR
-299 GNNHGYGC
+299 GYGD
-307 YNLGGIFLNTLTA
+307 YNCSIPFKLTA
-320 PDGTHAAYVLPGRHT
+320 PDGTHAAYVLPGQQI
-335 FQLRMPTV
+335 FQLHFPKV

-376 SIAQSKPLRVTTTLA
+376 SIAKSKPLRVTTTLA

-425 EVSRQIKGNDLV
+425 EVSRQVKGNDLV
-437 VTTLVEGSTTYLSLA
+437 VTTLVEGSTYPYLA

-458 AQSDTIASVLSNQ
+458 AQSDTIASVLSKQ
-471 CSVYGLFGTPR
+471 CCLYSYPGDPR
-482 TELTQDD
+482 TEFSLTYKN
-489 FHFDGA
+489 FYDGA
-495 KLPPFSKLHP
+495 VNQLPAFSQLHP
-505 VKFIVPCH
+505 VKFVVPCH
-513 LLQQGE
+513 QFQTGRVLNLFGTYNQG
-519 KIYIHGQ
+519 YIS
-526 FGDDWYSTRCSA
+526 DLPS
-538 FATHHEGCAKSLNPG
+538 HHNGCAKQLQPG
-553 TATPVPYDTL
+553 SADPIPYDTI
-563 TVILPEGNHEWY
+563 TIILPEGE
-575 VCKNFTPYD
+575 YD
-584 SANIHTF
+584 WVMQKDLDEYNSALHHAF
-591 TLANTDTLTQTI
+591 TLANTDTLVQRLQPT
-603 YDREFTMLRVSDFD
+603 DFALLRVSCLGAD
-617 SDRIYV
+617 SIYV
-623 YTNNAP
+623 YNNVPASHRYRQSKLDRQNKYDYTNGR
-629 ATHLYKRY
+629 LY
-637 KVDGSRHNQVHYAIE
+637 YADE
-652 RIPLHPGYND
+652 AIPLSPGYNERII
-662 YTVSYRQIKIQK
+662 TWREVKLQK
-674 DTLAGVDY
+674 DTLYSLSCWFEAPVTYVDEDGSYYTSY
-682 GIETPRDYYDDPQS
+682 GRFDRP
-696 PEYVPHFNGYNAYN
+696 YNYLWL
-710 PDSEWNNG
+710 EK
-718 LAAYIKK
+718 LE
-725 TDTATLDSAIM
+725 TATADSAICI
-736 VSSRNE
+736 STGSRANLA
-742 VDLVMG
+742 VWSG
-748 KDEGYRPYYFVRI
+748 GTFAPARFFTI
-761 PPSTADTTVTA
+761 SPSEADTIVTV
-772 YTQPGVRT
+772 YTQKTVRVN
-780 KFTYKGES
+780 FSYKGG
-788 LRKMKMALSRL
+788 R
-799 DMFLGTERTRVV
+799 V
-811 PGSYFTRYSC
+811 PGFERLNMCYGNEQTRIVPNPNFYRKSRMD
-821 LNLVPGHY
+821 LEPGHY
-829 TMEGEFYNEGS
+829 TMSGIVAYEDDNTGEYVTT
-840 EEYFPFAVTFTIE
+840 PFSIAFDIE
-853 AGHPTTIELCPDPT
+853 ANTPTTIELCPDPT
-867 AVAAAPADSAP
+867 AVAAAPANSAP

-889 RRISTPQS
+889 RRISTSQP
-897 GLNIIKMTDGSVR
+897 GLNIIKMTDGTVR